1 MAEDRRWSR
10 IDELLDAAL
19 DLPSHERSSWLDT
32 ACGGD
37 AELRGAVAHL
47 LALSD
52 REDDGLRPMGALAGP
67 VWEEVARDLDTE
79 PESRELPA
87 GHTLGDY
94 VLLGVL
100 GRGGTGTVYRARD
113 PRLDREVAVKALSH
127 GFPEGSP
134 ELRRLERE
142 ARLLAS
148 LNHPNIAVVYE
159 LLFVEHTPYLVLELV
174 PGESLADRVARSA
187 LPVAEALRAAQQVA
201 EALEEAYRNGVVH
214 RDLKPA
220 NVMLTPAGRVKV
232 LDFGLAKAAPPGASP
247 ATSSTPL
254 RSPPTTRE
262 GMVLGTPAYMS
273 PEQARGEVVD
283 HRTDVWA
290 LGCIVYEMVT
300 GHRAFRGETVTE
312 TLASVLRDD
321 VDWTRL
327 PAVAPSALVR
337 FLRRCL
343 QKDPRLRFQDVGD
356 ARIEL
361 GELLGETAGR
371 PPWLMALRRWWR
383 PAALAAAALALA
395 AGAFFLGRVPG
406 LRARATSS
414 APVRV
419 SVAMG
424 PNIRL
429 WIGASPSL
437 AISPDGS
444 RIAFV
449 GESGGRTQL
458 YERELG
464 SYTATPVRSSEDAR
478 SPFYSPDGR
487 WIGFFA
493 QGELR
498 KVPTAGATPEKIA
511 AGGLQ
516 SRGASWAEDGRIV
529 FAQAAAPGLQV
540 VDAAGGEVHLLTS
553 VDRARG
559 EVAHLWPQWLPG
571 GKRVLFTVQQAGGS
585 SAAEELFVVTPET
598 GERRRLREGSQAV
611 YAASGHLVFVSR
623 GRLEAAPFDP
633 RRLES
638 SGPGV
643 SLLDSLEIY
652 PRASA
657 AFAVS
662 ASGTLLYVPSHDG
675 AVLGWVDRD
684 GKAVPIDTPPGT
696 PGWPRISPN
705 GRRVAIHL
713 GRAESREV
721 WVFEVDRPRAL
732 RQLTFEG
739 GGFPVW
745 SPDSR
750 RVAFSSQ
757 REGGGTLAVV
767 AADGS
772 EEPHRLLDGTRIRIP
787 VSWAR
792 GLLAY
797 YEIGEGNQRDIWVV
811 NAAGGEAPVAFA
823 VTAANEF
830 SPVFSP
836 DGRWLAYV
844 SNETGRNEVYVRP
857 YPPPGPVT
865 AVSIDGGTE
874 PVWRRDGAELFYRHG
889 EALMAVA
896 VRRTSGFSVG
906 PARRVLVTEMVPN
919 AAGNPGFDVTPDGQ
933 RFLFLRPT
941 DEASVEA
948 LNVVLGWAAE
958 LERLA
963 SAP

>member
-1 MAEDRRWSR
+1 MVDHNRWSR
-10 IDELLDAAL
+10 MDELLDAAL
-19 DLPSHERSSWLDT
+19 DLPSGERSRWLEAVCQD
-32 ACGGD
+32 D
-37 AELRGAVAHL
+37 ELRREVARL
-47 LALSD
+47 LALSE
-52 REDDGLRPMGALAGP
+52 REDDALQPQGALAGP
-67 VWEEVARDLDTE
+67 LWDEIARDLETVRDTE
-79 PESRELPA
+79 DLPY

-94 VLLGVL
+94 RIQGVL
-100 GRGGTGTVYRARD
+100 GRGGTGTVYRATD
-113 PRLDREVAVKALSH
+113 PRLEREVAVKALSR
-127 GFPEGSP
+127 GFAEGSP
-134 ELRRLERE
+134 GLRRLERE

-174 PGESLADRVARSA
+174 QGESLAERIARGPLPVPEAIRVAG
-187 LPVAEALRAAQQVA
+187 QVA

-220 NVMLTPAGRVKV
+220 NVMLTLAGRVKV
-232 LDFGLAKAAPPGASP
+232 LDFGLAKARTAASP
-247 ATSSTPL
+247 DVTPSL
-254 RSPPTTRE
+254 PGRIPRTTRD
-262 GMVLGTPAYMS
+262 GMVMGTPAYMS

-290 LGCIVYEMVT
+290 LGCILYEMIT
-300 GHRAFRGETVTE
+300 GHRTFRGETVTE
-312 TLASVLRDD
+312 TLAAVLRDE
-321 VDWTRL
+321 VDWSRL
-327 PAVAPSALVR
+327 PGSTPPTLR
-337 FLRRCL
+337 RLLRRCL
-343 QKDPRLRFQDVGD
+343 QKDPRLRLQDVGD

-361 GELLGETAGR
+361 GEMTGEIAGR
-371 PPWLMALRRWWR
+371 AWSLGLERWRR
-383 PAALAAAALALA
+383 PAALAAGVLAVALA
-395 AGAFFLGRVPG
+395 AFFAR
-406 LRARATSS
+406 RATSPRTPAATS
-414 APVRV
+414 SPLRV
-419 SVAMG
+419 SVAVG
-424 PNIRL
+424 PDVRL
-429 WIGASPSL
+429 WVGASPSL

-444 RIAFV
+444 RLAFV

-464 SYTATPVRSSEDAR
+464 SYTPTPVRSSEDAR
-478 SPFYSPDGR
+478 APFYSPDGR

-498 KVPTAGATPEKIA
+498 KVATAGGTPEKIA
-511 AGGLQ
+511 SGGLQ

-529 FAQAAAPGLQV
+529 FAEAGAPGLHV
-540 VDAAGGEVHLLTS
+540 VDAAGSEVRLLSS

-571 GKRVLFTVQQAGGS
+571 AKSVLFTVQHAGGS
-585 SAAEELFVVTPET
+585 GTGEELFVLTPET
-598 GERRRLREGSQAV
+598 GERRRLREGAQAV

-633 RRLES
+633 HRLET

-643 SLLDSLEIY
+643 SVLETLEMY
-652 PRASA
+652 PRGSA
-657 AFAVS
+657 AFALS
-662 ASGTLLYVPSHDG
+662 ASGTLLYVPSVDTT
-675 AVLGWVDRD
+675 VLGWVDRD
-684 GKAVPIDTPPGT
+684 GKAVPVETPPGT
-696 PGWPRISPN
+696 PGWPRISPD

-713 GRAESREV
+713 GRTDSREV
-721 WVFEVDRPRAL
+721 WIFEVDRPRAL

-750 RVAFSSQ
+750 RLAFSSQ
-757 REGGGTLAVV
+757 REGGGSLAVV
-767 AADGS
+767 VADGS
-772 EEPHRLLDGTRIRIP
+772 EEPHRLLDGPRIRIP
-787 VSWAR
+787 VSWAKD

-811 NAAGGEAPVAFA
+811 DATGATAPVAFLT
-823 VTAANEF
+823 TAANEF

-874 PVWRRDGAELFYRHG
+874 PVWRRDGSELFYRHG
-889 EALMAVA
+889 NALMAVA

-906 PARRVLVTEMVPN
+906 PPRRVLETEMVPN
-919 AAGNPGFDVTPDGQ
+919 AAGNPGYDVMPDGQ

-941 DEASVEA
+941 DGARVEA
-948 LNVVLGWAAE
+948 FHVVLGWLAE

-963 SAP
+963 PAS